1 VMKMAR
7 KRGSGSEEEGAN
19 WMDTYGDM
27 VTLIL
32 TFFVLLYSMSSI
44 DQQKW
49 QYVAQAFASMGN
61 VINTVVAGE
70 VKVENPSGNLVEEA
84 QLNAGEVPENFDQLY
99 QYIAEYVDKSG
110 LSESIEVEKGAASVY
125 LKFRDN
131 VFFSPDS
138 AVLRYEGK
146 NILNAISPGIK
157 AVDKYILGI
166 KINGYTAEAQF
177 STKDEWELSSGRS
190 NAVLKYLMGLN
201 VCPTSKFSSSGFG
214 KYRPVDTN
222 ETEDGRRQNRRVE
235 IIIARND
242 ADYSDPKVLEEFFR
256 MEFGDG
262 FVVEA
267 QDDAAP
273 PSETTAEQ
281 TAAPAETT
289 SAQETTSTGTGN

>member
-1 VMKMAR
+1 MAR
-7 KRGSGSEEEGAN
+7 RQKGPEEEGGS

-49 QYVAQAFASMGN
+49 QYIAQAFASRGN

-70 VKVENPSGNLVEEA
+70 VKVDNPSGNLVEEA

-99 QYIAEYVDKSG
+99 QYLSQYVVNNG
-110 LSESIEVEKGAASVY
+110 LSDSVEVEKGAANVY

-131 VFFSPDS
+131 IFFDGDS
-138 AVLRYEGK
+138 AVLRQEGK
-146 NILNAISPGIK
+146 DILGQISVGIK

-166 KINGYTAEAQF
+166 KINGYTADAPA
-177 STKDEWELSSGRS
+177 SNKDEWELSSGRA
-190 NAVLKYLMGLN
+190 NAVLKHLMELK
-201 VCPTSKFSSSGFG
+201 VCDTSKFSSSGFG
-214 KYRPVDTN
+214 KYRPIDTN
-222 ETEDGRRQNRRVE
+222 DTDEGRRQNRRVE

-242 ADYSDPKVLEEFFR
+242 ADYSNPEVIKEFFQ

-262 FVVEA
+262 FVVNTPEGETMTEGNDSTDTTDTPA
-267 QDDAAP
+267 
-273 PSETTAEQ
+273 ETTAE
-281 TAAPAETT
+281 TT
-289 SAQETTSTGTGN
+289 ESATDTTTVN

>member
-1 VMKMAR
+1 MAR
-7 KRGSGSEEEGAN
+7 KRDSGSGEEGAN

-49 QYVAQAFASMGN
+49 QYIAQAFSSMGN
-61 VINTVVAGE
+61 VVNTVVAGE
-70 VKVENPSGNLVEEA
+70 VKVENPSGNLIEEA

-99 QYIAEYVDKSG
+99 QYISQYVQESG
-110 LSESIEVEKGAASVY
+110 LSESIEVEKGASSVY

-138 AVLRYEGK
+138 AVLLDEGK
-146 NILNAISPGIK
+146 NVLTAISPGIK

-190 NAVLKYLMGLN
+190 NAVLKYLMGLEL
-201 VCPTSKFSSSGFG
+201 CPTSKFSSSGFG

-222 ETEDGRRQNRRVE
+222 ETEEGRRQNRRVE

-262 FVVEA
+262 FVIET
-267 QDDAAP
+267 QDDASPLPA
-273 PSETTAEQ
+273 SETTVAE
-281 TAAPAETT
+281 TTAPAETT
-289 SAQETTSTGTGN
+289 ATEDTTPTGTGT

>member
-1 VMKMAR
+1 MAR

-44 DQQKW
+44 DKQKW
-49 QYVAQAFASMGN
+49 QYIAQAFSSMGN

-70 VKVENPSGNLVEEA
+70 VKVDNPSGNLIEEA

-138 AVLRYEGK
+138 AVLLDEGK
-146 NILNAISPGIK
+146 NVLNAISPGIT

-222 ETEDGRRQNRRVE
+222 ETEEGRRQNRRVE

-262 FVVEA
+262 FVVET
-267 QDDAAP
+267 QGDAAP
-273 PSETTAEQ
+273 LPASETTAAE
-281 TAAPAETT
+281 TTAPAETT
-289 SAQETTSTGTGN
+289 AASETTPTGTGN